1 MAAKSLVLVC
11 QRPENLECS
20 LGSAL
25 QLQDGASNPECR
37 HCPGEGESVPQGV
50 SAVLKVFVG

>member
-1 MAAKSLVLVC
+1 MAAESLVLVY

-25 QLQDGASNPECR
+25 RLQDGPLNPECG
-37 HCPGEGESVPQGV
+37 HCPGEGESLPRGG